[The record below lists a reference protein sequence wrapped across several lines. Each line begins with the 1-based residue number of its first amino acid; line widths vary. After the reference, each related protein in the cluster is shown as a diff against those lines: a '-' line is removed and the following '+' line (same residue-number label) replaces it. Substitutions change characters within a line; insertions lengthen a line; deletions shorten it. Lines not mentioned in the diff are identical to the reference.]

1 MPLTSL
7 PSPAPGAVA
16 RARRRY
22 AGAGAEAP
30 SSERLVVLLYER
42 LLKDLDDAAAALAGG
57 RSAHEPLTHAQEI
70 VDALD
75 TALDTSTWP
84 GAEGL
89 SALYA
94 HLITQ
99 LVAANLER
107 DPRRV
112 AACREVVAP
121 LAEAW
126 KAAWVEL
133 NTGGVASS

>member
-7 PSPAPGAVA
+7 PSPPPGAVA

-42 LLKDLDDAAAALAGG
+42 LLRDLDDATVALSEG

-75 TALDTSTWP
+75 TALDTSSWS

-89 SALYA
+89 SALYQ
-94 HLITQ
+94 HLISE

-107 DPRRV
+107 DARRV

-121 LAEAW
+121 LADAW

-133 NTGGVASS
+133 NTGGVAGS

>member
-7 PSPAPGAVA
+7 TPPPSGAVA

-42 LLKDLDDAAAALAGG
+42 LLKDLDDAGAALADG
-57 RSAHEPLTHAQEI
+57 RSPHEPLTHAQEI

-75 TALDTSTWP
+75 TALDVDSWP
-84 GAEGL
+84 GAANL

-94 HLITQ
+94 HLLVE

-107 DPRRV
+107 DARRV

-126 KAAWVEL
+126 RAAWVEL
-133 NTGGVASS
+133 NTGGVAGS